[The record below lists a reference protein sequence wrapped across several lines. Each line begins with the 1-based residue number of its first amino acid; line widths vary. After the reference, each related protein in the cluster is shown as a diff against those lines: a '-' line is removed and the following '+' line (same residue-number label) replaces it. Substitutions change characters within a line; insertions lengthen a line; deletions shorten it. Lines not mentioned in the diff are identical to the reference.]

1 MDGMAFAVP
10 SFFYCLFV
18 LFRSARA
25 GEGVSR
31 AVVNSQSFPS
41 DRRGGEGEM
50 ARLQADGS
58 PSPPFLCGTNIF
70 QMDVSF
76 VFVYKI
82 VQNRTNTRRLKCYLL
97 FVVLCV
103 CCSKFNTR

>member
-1 MDGMAFAVP
+1 MGIEYEPDGMAFAVP
-10 SFFYCLFV
+10 AFFYGLLV
-18 LFRSARA
+18 LFRSARV

-58 PSPPFLCGTNIF
+58 PSPPFYVARIFF
-70 QMDVSF
+70 QMDAFPLVLFTKS
-76 VFVYKI
+76 YKI
-82 VQNRTNTRRLKCYLL
+82 VQIYG
-97 FVVLCV
+97 V
-103 CCSKFNTR
+103 